1 MTIYIYTYI
10 RVCSMAT
17 VYSVVIQPSN
27 SIIVLINMVQIT
39 VTKDISIQIYSVDTR
54 DER

>member
-1 MTIYIYTYI
+1 MT
-10 RVCSMAT
+10 T

-27 SIIVLINMVQIT
+27 SIIVLINMVQIA
-39 VTKDISIQIYSVDTR
+39 VTNDISIQIYSVDTR

>member
-1 MTIYIYTYI
+1 
-10 RVCSMAT
+10 MAT

-27 SIIVLINMVQIT
+27 SIIVLINMVQIA
-39 VTKDISIQIYSVDTR
+39 VTNDISIQIYSVDTR